1 MKRSAALFPI
11 ALALGAIDER
21 RSGRAHGN
29 WKNADDQTAVLS
41 LNNAYLAAKSPWL
54 QRRFHTPV
62 QLGDLPFVVGRQPGA
77 GEGPPLWQPDL
88 MLDDTAPFR
97 LSRNHFIIE
106 KRDGGYHVRDLSST
120 LGTIVNG
127 EPIGDHFQECWRGRA
142 HRSEEHTS

>member
-62 QLGDLPFVVGRQPGA
+62 ELPFVVGRRPSP
-77 GEGPPLWQPDL
+77 GEGPPLW
-88 MLDDTAPFR
+88 
-97 LSRNHFIIE
+97 
-106 KRDGGYHVRDLSST
+106 
-120 LGTIVNG
+120 
-127 EPIGDHFQECWRGRA
+127 
-142 HRSEEHTS
+142 